1 MSASIASAKEANERY
16 STYFL
21 TSCQYLFRGNPYFKL
36 NNFLIVS
43 EVIKTLLFVEILLF
57 FYLFPTYSQKNAV
70 DCCSSILGTILILL

>member
-1 MSASIASAKEANERY
+1 MSASIASAKEANKRY

-43 EVIKTLLFVEILLF
+43 EVIKTLLFVEILF
-57 FYLFPTYSQKNAV
+57 FLIYFP
-70 DCCSSILGTILILL
+70 LILKRTLSIAVRPSWEQF